1 MTRNKEQTQ
10 RQSPGEDLGRTYLGQ
25 AQRQLDGCLAK
36 IKHCLKQLDEE
47 QIWWRPRESA
57 NSIANLTLHLCGN
70 VRQWI
75 ISGVGGAPDLRNRPR
90 EFSERGPMT
99 KAQLTR
105 RLEETVH
112 EANHLLSKHETQA
125 ALLAPRR
132 IQGFDETV
140 LSAILNS
147 VAHFAGHTQE
157 IICLTR
163 FQLGD
168 GYRFLWVPKTS
179 EQGAPVEDYA
189 EDE

>member
-1 MTRNKEQTQ
+1 MSSASAER
-10 RQSPGEDLGRTYLGQ
+10 LGRGYLAE
-25 AQRQLDGCLAK
+25 AQRRLTECAGK

-47 QIWWRPRESA
+47 QVWWRPRESA
-57 NSIANLTLHLCGN
+57 NSIANLILHLCGN

-75 ISGVGGAPDLRNRPR
+75 IAGVGGAADLRNRPR
-90 EFSERGPMT
+90 EFSDHGPIP
-99 KAQLTR
+99 KAQLLR

-112 EANHLLSKHETQA
+112 EACHVLSKAETEDE
-125 ALLAPRR
+125 LLAPRR

-140 LSAILNS
+140 LAAIFSS

-157 IICLTR
+157 IIWVTR

-168 GYRFLWVPKTS
+168 EYRFLWIPKTP
-179 EQGAPVEDYA
+179 EQGAPVEDYP